1 MRLWKVIMDQ
11 NNLTREPA
19 SEPTTYYKHQI
30 PTEEPISEEQQKDS
44 FLSNTLQVLKG
55 AIKGPAQLGAN
66 IGDVI
71 MDRKEGDFTKFYSNP
86 YEKIGSDIGTAV
98 SATAIGA
105 SAGAAAGT
113 MVFPVVGTAI
123 GGVIGGIAGAA
134 GSGFALPTDEQNIA
148 GTIQGWI
155 GNEGKVASTVWS
167 ALDRWSHKPGDTVM
181 DKRYKNLFAEGSL
194 ELATGIAAKGVSKAA
209 EGAVDYFKGV
219 RAKKAAEKLVSNID
233 SKITEAEKAAPIG
246 GAADQ
251 VPRTRQE
258 VLNEEIQKDTLER
271 AKTMEP
277 EVQKTGRQV
286 DENDVLST
294 HEIEYEQRMKAK
306 GPVEKLEAYDDESL
320 IRASDEQVNEAV
332 GNLDKEFNA
341 TNLDATNPE
350 FNRAAKEAR
359 KATMA
364 AQNAVKEINGNKT
377 VSYTEVQAKA
387 IEFASDDNYIR
398 QALTDMREGKQVSL
412 EQMAALDIR
421 NSKNLLDY
429 PHLENIANGTATPEQ
444 YLKFAEMSGPFEMEV
459 AEAVAGNAKR
469 AGTDLGYLAFEANY
483 MKALPDAPVT
493 PRARLAAI
501 NDVLKQAGVK
511 EATQADAVQV
521 QIFVKELEAKAGVV
535 KEPVKTFDDVLGGV
549 KAEVAA
555 QVEKEAKAIKEA
567 GTSKANLKDPIA
579 EAEKRVKDRLK
590 KSVQGVDKDLTP
602 ARKIQEIKKILKEN
616 GISGVSDQDA
626 LDMFK
631 SVNGRDV
638 QRADMIL
645 STLDAKTAKKVTD
658 ATSRI
663 NSATKASQLQE
674 LNKAMARAPGNG
686 VGAAIIGYR
695 TANILLSFKTAWR
708 VTAAAPSELA
718 ANAAKNFLEIPV
730 ARFMHRDMSAAQAS
744 KAKALAHSK
753 ALFENLQGAWSASKE
768 AWSTY
773 KPGEMNE
780 FIDRRGKGGKF
791 IKEQE
796 AKGLE
801 YAKQEL
807 SMGQDEDTVRTMSVL
822 GGTIKNGAWSIVD
835 SGRRY
840 LYTMDA
846 AVSHLARES
855 HIAGEAA
862 YAAERMGLNAEEAR
876 KFIDDPPADFI
887 SRVLPE
893 ANLAADKVAYRAQ
906 LDNEALKYLDKSI
919 QKSTFFKFLAPF
931 SKSAFNSLER
941 TAEYLPGFNRMLPS
955 VAEAYRQGG
964 KASIDATAKAATGSM
979 ALASA
984 MVLYR
989 SDFITGPSED
999 HKVFDDNGQRVP
1011 PYHFKVAGKYV
1022 PIESVL
1028 GGGIASKYF
1037 RMAGALDSAIDH
1049 IEHDHY
1055 GKAASAALFG
1065 MMENT
1070 GYVDSVGFFTA
1081 ITELGKNL
1089 TRAKT
1094 DTGVTEVLAKFTAD
1108 YAKQFAPGFRAIGE
1122 VRSFMDE
1129 YERERVAPGRGLEYV
1144 SNYLGNSLKEVYSP
1158 ASMPIKP
1165 NYFGEPVERSKTF
1178 FAITDQYSPVNMD
1191 DPAATTLK
1199 VLRDLNDFGD
1209 AYSDGNPDGYHS
1221 LVVTDF
1227 SKVIKDFGPNNRE
1240 EIGTGEMIR
1249 LSPSLF
1255 SKYAKFVSGVD
1266 ENGDPISGSTF
1277 KEDMQEVLK
1286 KHEDTLKEYY
1296 KTGRMDDKD
1305 AYNEMV
1311 FDINALNKAAHTRA
1325 RNLIKYDPEFKQ
1337 LVIDQIEKRKG
1348 E

>member
-1 MRLWKVIMDQ
+1 MDQ

-44 FLSNTLQVLKG
+44 FLGNTLQVLKG
-55 AIKGPAQLGAN
+55 AIKGPAQLVAN
-66 IGDVI
+66 IADVA
-71 MDRKEGDFTKFYSNP
+71 MDKKEGDFTKFYSNP

-105 SAGAAAGT
+105 SAGATAGT
-113 MVFPVVGTAI
+113 MVFPGIGTAI
-123 GGVIGGIAGAA
+123 GAAVGGIAGAA

-181 DKRYKNLFAEGSL
+181 DKRYKNLFAEGGL
-194 ELATGIAAKGVSKAA
+194 ELVTGIAAKGVSKVA

-233 SKITEAEKAAPIG
+233 SKITEAEKATPVG

-251 VPRTRQE
+251 VSRTRQE

-294 HEIEYEQRMKAK
+294 HEIEFEQRMKAK
-306 GPVEKLEAYDDESL
+306 GPIEKLEAYDDESL
-320 IRASDEQVNEAV
+320 LRASDEQVNEAASS
-332 GNLDKEFNA
+332 LDKEFNA

-359 KATMA
+359 TATMA
-364 AQNAVKEINGNKT
+364 AQNATKEAIGVKPT
-377 VSYTEVQAKA
+377 SYVEVQAKA
-387 IEFASDDNYIR
+387 IEFSTDDNYIR
-398 QALTDMREGKQVSL
+398 QALNDFNEGKSLSL

-421 NSKNLLDY
+421 NSQNLLDY
-429 PHLENIANGTATPEQ
+429 PHLEAVAKGTATPEQ
-444 YLKFAEMSGPFEMEV
+444 YLKVAELTGPLEMEAEVLKTV
-459 AEAVAGNAKR
+459 ASNARK
-469 AGTDLGYLAFEANY
+469 AGTDLGYLGFESNY
-483 MKALPDAPVT
+483 MKALPEAPVT

-501 NDVLKQAGVK
+501 EDVLKQNGVK
-511 EATQADAVQV
+511 EIAESDARQI
-521 QIFVKELEAKAGVV
+521 QIFVNDIETKAGKELP
-535 KEPVKTFDDVLGGV
+535 PVLSSLDPKT
-549 KAEVAA
+549 
-555 QVEKEAKAIKEA
+555 
-567 GTSKANLKDPIA
+567 
-579 EAEKRVKDRLK
+579 AEKVTKAATEINNATKVAKL
-590 KSVQGVDKDLTP
+590 
-602 ARKIQEIKKILKEN
+602 QEI
-616 GISGVSDQDA
+616 
-626 LDMFK
+626 
-631 SVNGRDV
+631 
-638 QRADMIL
+638 
-645 STLDAKTAKKVTD
+645 
-658 ATSRI
+658 
-663 NSATKASQLQE
+663 
-674 LNKAMARAPGNG
+674 NKAMARAPGNG

-708 VTAAAPSELA
+708 VTAAAPTELA
-718 ANAAKNFLEIPV
+718 ATVVKNFLEIPIAQFV
-730 ARFMHRDMSAAQAS
+730 KKDMSAAQAARS
-744 KAKALAHSK
+744 KAIAHSQ

-768 AWSTY
+768 AFSNY
-773 KPGEMNE
+773 KTGEMNE

-796 AKGLE
+796 AQGLG
-801 YAKQEL
+801 YSKQGL
-807 SMGQDEDTVRTMSVL
+807 SIGQDEDTVQSMAL
-822 GGTIKNGAWSIVD
+822 YGGIIKDGAWNVLD
-835 SGRRY
+835 MGRRY

-862 YAAERMGLNAEEAR
+862 YSAQRMGLNAEEAR
-876 KFIDDPPADFI
+876 KFIDDPPSEFI
-887 SRVLPE
+887 AQYLPG
-893 ANLAADKVAYRAQ
+893 ANLAADKAAYRAP
-906 LDNEALKYLDKSI
+906 LDNASFAHIDKAI
-919 QKSTFFKFLAPF
+919 QNSTFLKFLSPF

-941 TAEYLPGFNRMLPS
+941 TMEYLPGVQKYLPS
-955 VAEAYRQGG
+955 VAQAYEQGG
-964 KASIDATAKAATGSM
+964 RAAIDATAKAATGSM

-1011 PYHFKVAGKYV
+1011 PYHMKIMGKYV
-1022 PIESVL
+1022 PIEQVL

-1037 RMAGALDSAIDH
+1037 RMAGSLDSAIDH

-1070 GYVDSVGFFTA
+1070 GYVDSVGFFSA
-1081 ITELGKNL
+1081 VTELGKNL

-1094 DTGVTEVLAKFTAD
+1094 NDGVTEVMAKFSAD
-1108 YAKQFAPGFRAIGE
+1108 YIKQFAPGFRMVGE
-1122 VRSFMDE
+1122 VTSLMDT
-1129 YERERVAPGRGLEYV
+1129 YERDRVAPGRGLEYV
-1144 SNYLGNSLKEVYSP
+1144 SNYLQNSLKEVYSP
-1158 ASMPIKP
+1158 SAMPEKP

-1199 VLRDLNDFGD
+1199 VLKDLNDFGD

-1266 ENGDPISGSTF
+1266 ESGDTISGTTF

-1305 AYNEMV
+1305 AYNAMV

-1325 RNLIKYDPEFKQ
+1325 RNLIKYDPEYQ
-1337 LVIDQIEKRKG
+1337 ELVKDQINKRKG